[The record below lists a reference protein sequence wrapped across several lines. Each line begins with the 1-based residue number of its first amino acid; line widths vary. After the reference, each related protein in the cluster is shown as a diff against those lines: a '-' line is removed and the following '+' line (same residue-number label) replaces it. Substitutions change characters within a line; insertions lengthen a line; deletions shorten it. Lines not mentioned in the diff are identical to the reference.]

1 MCKWWTMLMWCS
13 QSSVGLSLRS
23 SYLTILVG
31 ESARG
36 GISIQ
41 NLHWSES
48 TNTAKI
54 LNYKWK
60 SWSNIDWSVSLPPPG
75 SSQQIFGLFKSQF
88 VYLTTP
94 LQNHLEK
101 AEAPSNS
108 HQPPFPPPSP
118 LLAPPAE
125 PPHLKL
131 ITVTF
136 TIHRKGYWSNPVL
149 CRMFE
154 WNIIPKQM
162 KRLSSLNNQS
172 WMLNRLCNY
181 E

>member
-13 QSSVGLSLRS
+13 QSSVSLSLRS

-31 ESARG
+31 ESASG

-41 NLHWSES
+41 NLYWSES
-48 TNTAKI
+48 INTAKI
-54 LNYKWK
+54 LNDKWK
-60 SWSNIDWSVSLPPPG
+60 SWSNIERSVSLPPQVSG
-75 SSQQIFGLFKSQF
+75 F

-101 AEAPSNS
+101 AEAHSNS
-108 HQPPFPPPSP
+108 HQPPFPPPSS

-149 CRMFE
+149 CCMFE

-162 KRLSSLNNQS
+162 KRLSSQS